1 MRLILGVFA
10 LAFAALGQQRTVDQG
25 FDFRNFTYPF
35 PHQKFMPVPDKLAWM
50 SLSVRTTVTLVNG
63 CYDFNGANPSA
74 GPSLILDRVL
84 YGYLTSP
91 KQLDAVAVVRY
102 HTGGT
107 AYWDYVYAFSL
118 ESTSPKLVGWFR
130 AGSRASSGLY
140 QLQVRNRALI
150 VDLLDP
156 ERRVA
161 DCCSKGFVRT
171 TYDFKNGDFVPEA
184 QEFGNIEESGPKRPK
199 PRGSSPLLNVR

>member
-1 MRLILGVFA
+1 MLRVLGILA
-10 LAFAALGQQRTVDQG
+10 LAFAALGQQPPADQS

-35 PHQKFMPVPDKLAWM
+35 PNQKFIPVPDKLAWM
-50 SLSVRTTVTLVNG
+50 SLNVKTTVTLVSG
-63 CYDFNGANPSA
+63 RYDFDGANPSA

-91 KQLDAVAVVRY
+91 KQLDAVAVLGY

-107 AYWDYVYAFSL
+107 AHWAYVYAFSL
-118 ESTSPKLVGWFR
+118 ESNSPKLVGWFR
-130 AGSRASSGLY
+130 AGSRADSGLY
-140 QLQVRNRALI
+140 QLEVTNRALI

-161 DCCSKGFVRT
+161 DCCSEGFVRA
-171 TYDFKNGDFVPEA
+171 TYDFKNGYFVPRGA
-184 QEFGNIEESGPKRPK
+184 QEFGNIEVSGPKRPN
-199 PRGSSPLLNVR
+199 PR

>member
-1 MRLILGVFA
+1 MHRLLGILA
-10 LAFAALGQQRTVDQG
+10 LAFVALGQQRTADQS

-35 PHQKFMPVPDKLAWM
+35 PNQKFMPVPDKFEWM
-50 SLSVRTTVTLVNG
+50 SLNVKTTVTLVNG
-63 CYDFNGANPSA
+63 RYDFDRANPSA

-91 KQLDAVAVVRY
+91 KQLDAIAVLGY

-107 AYWDYVYAFSL
+107 AYWDYVFVFSFA
-118 ESTSPKLVGWFR
+118 SDSPKLVGWFR
-130 AGSRASSGLY
+130 AGSRADSGLY
-140 QLQVRNRALI
+140 QLRVTNRALI

-161 DCCSKGFVRT
+161 DCCSEGFVRT
-171 TYDFKNGDFVPEA
+171 SYDFENGHFVQRDA
-184 QEFGNIEESGPKRPK
+184 QEFGNIEVSGPKRPNPK
-199 PRGSSPLLNVR
+199 